1 MPIYGGKIHR
11 YISKKLKILDK
22 ILSWEE
28 EWKKF
33 ASQLGLNFD
42 YGSFWGLGRIKVNG
56 VYRNHNMVLTT
67 YNKGAGENEVIGTKL
82 SVNTSNPKGIYIY
95 ICPEK
100 FLNRIGKKLGKQD
113 IQLRNYQFDKLYM
126 IKGNNELETLKIIDY
141 DIQSKILASKGF
153 KTFEILIND
162 NFVSLTVPMIICEVE
177 RLKSNLDIVIDIIEK
192 LEN

>member
-1 MPIYGGKIHR
+1 MPIYGGKIHQ
-11 YISKKLKILDK
+11 YILTKLKDFDK
-22 ILSWEE
+22 IVGWEE

-42 YGSFWGLGRIKVNG
+42 YGSFWGLGHTNVNG
-56 VYRNHNMVLTT
+56 IYRNHNMALTS
-67 YNKGAGENEVIGTKL
+67 YNKGAGENEVIGTKF
-82 SVNTSNPKGIYIY
+82 SVNTSNPKGVYIYIY
-95 ICPEK
+95 P
-100 FLNRIGKKLGKQD
+100 KKLLDTIGIKLGRQD
-113 IQLRNYQFDKLYM
+113 IQVRNYQFDKLYM

-162 NFVSLTVPMIICEVE
+162 NFVSLTVPMIIYEVE
-177 RLKSNLDIVIDIIEK
+177 RLKSNLDVVIDIIEK